1 MSGLSR
7 RQANLVRRQISK
19 LYGRNYI
26 PLRTGDST
34 ISIGDILMSKRDIQ
48 PIIDSST
55 FSKQS
60 TLFVEGA
67 KVNKNITS
75 DSGVNITTKLK
86 GEAVLSEHFKLDEAG
101 IAVEFNSDNQMFLK
115 VIGLR
120 QQSIVNFIEFRN
132 ELLNKYLS
140 GEISSKVYVV
150 RGLIYADKYFLQ
162 FSGTNGGT
170 IGFNI
175 DAKVDPIKTE
185 AEANFSIKWQNKVGY
200 DIDGSNGGVLGYRVS
215 GVRLKRQLLPKSF
228 QEKIVKGF
236 SEADVLASLSPE
248 QKQDLIKKDALEV
261 VDLTDEII
269 LAQEDALS

>member
-1 MSGLSR
+1 MSELTR
-7 RQANLVRRQISK
+7 KQANLLRRQISK
-19 LYGRNYI
+19 LYDRNYI
-26 PLRTGDST
+26 TLRTGDST
-34 ISIGDILMSKRDIQ
+34 ISIGDILMSKHDIQ

-55 FSKQS
+55 FSKAS
-60 TLFVEGA
+60 TKFVEGS

-75 DSGVNITTKLK
+75 HSGVNITTKLK

-101 IAVEFNSDNQMFLK
+101 IAVEFTSDNQMFLK

-170 IGFNI
+170 FGFNI
-175 DAKVDPIKTE
+175 DAEVKPINAE
-185 AEANFSIKWQNKVGY
+185 IEANFSLKWKREVGF

-228 QEKIVKGF
+228 QEKIVKGL
-236 SEADVLASLSPE
+236 SEVDVLATLSPE
-248 QKQDLIKKDALEV
+248 QKQELINKDALEV
-261 VDLTDEII
+261 LDLTDEVIV
-269 LAQEDALS
+269 AQGDDLS